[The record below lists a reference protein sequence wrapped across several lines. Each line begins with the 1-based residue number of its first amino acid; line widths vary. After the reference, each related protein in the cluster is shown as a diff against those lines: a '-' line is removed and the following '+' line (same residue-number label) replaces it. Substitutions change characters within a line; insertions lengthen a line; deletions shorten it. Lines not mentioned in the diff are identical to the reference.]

1 MTIHGFFV
9 VERMREAC
17 IYYYREQDSNLKLDH
32 STIGPFASIIAN
44 ISETFRADGKEKLQF
59 FITSN
64 YKLSFDV
71 DENLICIIVASA
83 DYDDL
88 ELIYLITQMSNDIRV
103 FYSQYNDLSQFPIKN
118 YIWQGHVRHSSPD
131 RAAKTILMRLGD
143 ILQELDFLFKDVDL
157 LKTSSNYDS
166 SSLPVISAME
176 TSLEQKISQV
186 REKLKELPYVGGEF

>member
-17 IYYYREQDSNLKLDH
+17 IYYYREPDSNLKLDY

-44 ISETFRADGKEKLQF
+44 ISEKFRADGKEKLQF

-88 ELIYLITQMSNDIRV
+88 ELIYLITQMSNDIRA

-131 RAAKTILMRLGD
+131 RASKTILMRLGD
-143 ILQELDFLFKDVDL
+143 ILQELDFLVKDVDL

-166 SSLPVISAME
+166 SNLPVISAME